1 MDGEDV
7 RMTGQMTIFDFIP
20 RPDDPIR
27 NAILAM
33 SPYWT
38 TSRQKIIDAYCNG
51 KDLTK
56 VCKEEYCPYE
66 FSGHYGGD
74 FGKKGVFTLI
84 GWDMRTKGIKFIY
97 DPYMVETMTWAEFG
111 KRIADLIRTGDYL
124 TEVRG

>member
-1 MDGEDV
+1 
-7 RMTGQMTIFDFIP
+7 MTGQMTIFDFIP